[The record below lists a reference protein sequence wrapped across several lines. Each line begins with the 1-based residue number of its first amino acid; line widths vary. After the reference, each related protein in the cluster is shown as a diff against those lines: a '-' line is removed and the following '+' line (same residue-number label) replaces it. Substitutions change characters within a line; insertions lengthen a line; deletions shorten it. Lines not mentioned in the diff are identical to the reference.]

1 MGMVPPLVMA
11 PLESEKTLVLGELGF
26 TVMGAD
32 GAAEIG
38 AT

>member
-1 MGMVPPLVMA
+1 MGMVPPFAMALLV
-11 PLESEKTLVLGELGF
+11 SEKPLVFGELGF
-26 TVMGAD
+26 TVVGAD